1 MFRIFVKNFKNKNIF
16 KIVIPIKSRRISVRR
31 KRVRTRILDTSWKI
45 HIDTALELVKKII
58 DEVQLQHNFV
68 FKDIKIR
75 NQKTRWGS
83 CSSKGNLNFNYK
95 IVKLPYELA
104 KYLVIHEL
112 CHLEHLDHSRKF
124 WELVETLEPN
134 YKQLQRILKHY
145 IVN

>member
-1 MFRIFVKNFKNKNIF
+1 MFRIFAKSFKNRNIF
-16 KIVIPIKSRRISVRR
+16 KIVIPIKSKRIVVRR
-31 KRVRTRILDTSWKI
+31 KRVRSRVLDTSWKT
-45 HIDTALELVKKII
+45 HTLAALELVNKII
-58 DEVQLQHNFV
+58 DEVQLHHNFV

-112 CHLEHLDHSRKF
+112 CHLEYLDHSRNF
-124 WELVETLEPN
+124 WKLVETLEPN
-134 YKQLQRILKHY
+134 YKQLQKALKHY
-145 IVN
+145 VVT